1 MLISLRPRRT
11 RGGQI
16 AAAATALLLVSGCV
30 NSSKNVYEGKD
41 VGRMIDTTE
50 ATVVSSR
57 VVNIKEE
64 SKGYGPLAGA
74 AVGGVGAGLAANA
87 NHNVGLIAALGALA
101 GAGIGYFAEQWGR
114 NRDGIE
120 YTVRTQDGRVMTL
133 VQNKDS
139 DETPI
144 AAGKAVL
151 VQHAG
156 TYTRVIEKP
165 EGLED
170 QWRNPDAKSGGAS
183 GTSGSGGSGISGTV
197 QRSAGAPGGAIPG
210 GGVTSGP
217 GSSGGGTPQA
227 MPTGGG
233 GRSNG
238 PDQ

>member
-1 MLISLRPRRT
+1 MLISLRPQRT

-139 DETPI
+139 AETPI
-144 AAGKAVL
+144 PAGKAVL

-165 EGLED
+165 DGLED
-170 QWRNPDAKSGGAS
+170 QWRNPDAKSGAGAGS
-183 GTSGSGGSGISGTV
+183 AGGGTTGAV
-197 QRSAGAPGGAIPG
+197 QRSGGAPGGAIPG
-210 GGVTSGP
+210 GGATSSP
-217 GSSGGGTPQA
+217 GSSSGGTSQA
-227 MPTGGG
+227 MPTSGG

>member
-1 MLISLRPRRT
+1 MLTSLRPRRT
-11 RGGQI
+11 LGGQF

-30 NSSKNVYEGKD
+30 NSSKNTYEGKD

-64 SKGYGPLAGA
+64 SRGYGPLAGA
-74 AVGGVGAGLAANA
+74 AVGGLGAGLAANA

-139 DETPI
+139 EETPI

-165 EGLED
+165 AGLED
-170 QWRNPDAKSGGAS
+170 QWRNPDAKSSSGGAS
-183 GTSGSGGSGISGTV
+183 GSSGGGGGGAVQNSG
-197 QRSAGAPGGAIPG
+197 GAPGGAIPG
-210 GGVTSGP
+210 GGATSAG
-217 GSSGGGTPQA
+217 GGGTPQA
-227 MPTGGG
+227 TPGGGGGG

>member
-1 MLISLRPRRT
+1 MLNSLLPRRA
-11 RGGQI
+11 RGGQF

-30 NSSKNVYEGKD
+30 NSSKNVYEGRD

-74 AVGGVGAGLAANA
+74 AVGGLGAGLAANA
-87 NHNVGLIAALGALA
+87 NHNVGLIAALGAVA
-101 GAGIGYFAEQWGR
+101 GAGVGYLAEQWGR
-114 NRDGIE
+114 SRDGIE

-133 VQNKDS
+133 IQNKDS
-139 DETPI
+139 AETPI
-144 AAGKAVL
+144 PAGKAVL

-170 QWRNPDAKSGGAS
+170 QWRNPDAKSGGGAA
-183 GTSGSGGSGISGTV
+183 GGSAGGSGTMQGSG
-197 QRSAGAPGGAIPG
+197 GAPGGAIPG
-210 GGVTSGP
+210 GGATSTG
-217 GSSGGGTPQA
+217 GGGTPQA
-227 MPTGGG
+227 APRGGG
-233 GRSNG
+233 PSNA

>member
-1 MLISLRPRRT
+1 MLNSLLPRRT
-11 RGGQI
+11 VGGQV

-30 NSSKNVYEGKD
+30 NSSKNVYEGRD

-74 AVGGVGAGLAANA
+74 AVGGLGAGLAANA
-87 NHNVGLIAALGALA
+87 NHNVGLIAALGAVA
-101 GAGIGYFAEQWGR
+101 GAGVGYLAEQWGR
-114 NRDGIE
+114 SRDGIE

-133 VQNKDS
+133 IQNKDS
-139 DETPI
+139 AETPI
-144 AAGKAVL
+144 PAGKAVL

-170 QWRNPDAKSGGAS
+170 QWRNPDAKSGGGAA
-183 GTSGSGGSGISGTV
+183 GGSAGGSGTMQGSG
-197 QRSAGAPGGAIPG
+197 GAPGGAIPG
-210 GGVTSGP
+210 GGATSTG
-217 GSSGGGTPQA
+217 GGGTPQA
-227 MPTGGG
+227 APRGGG
-233 GRSNG
+233 PSNA

>member
-1 MLISLRPRRT
+1 MLNSLLPQRT
-11 RGGQI
+11 LGGQV

-30 NSSKNVYEGKD
+30 NSSKNTYEGRD

-57 VVNIKEE
+57 VVNIKDE

-74 AVGGVGAGLAANA
+74 AVGGLGAGLAANA

-101 GAGIGYFAEQWGR
+101 GAGVGYFAEQWGR
-114 NRDGIE
+114 SHDGIE

-139 DETPI
+139 SETPI
-144 AAGKAVL
+144 PAGKAVL

-156 TYTRVIEKP
+156 TYTRIIEKP
-165 EGLED
+165 DVLED
-170 QWRNPDAKSGGAS
+170 QWRNPDARTGGGA
-183 GTSGSGGSGISGTV
+183 T
-197 QRSAGAPGGAIPG
+197 GAATPG
-210 GGVTSGP
+210 GGAPATGTPAAGQPQTPAKAGGP
-217 GSSGGGTPQA
+217 PQPLQNGGGP
-227 MPTGGG
+227 
-233 GRSNG
+233 SNA

>member
-1 MLISLRPRRT
+1 MLTSLHPQRT
-11 RGGQI
+11 VGGQI
-16 AAAATALLLVSGCV
+16 AVAATALLLVGGCV
-30 NSSKNVYEGKD
+30 NSSKNVYEGRD

-74 AVGGVGAGLAANA
+74 AVGGVGTGLAASG
-87 NHNVGLIAALGALA
+87 NHNSGWIVALGALA
-101 GAGIGYFAEQWGR
+101 GAGVGYLAEQWGR
-114 NRDGIE
+114 SRDGIE
-120 YTVRTQDGRVMTL
+120 YTVRTSDGRVMTL

-139 DETPI
+139 SETPI
-144 AAGKAVL
+144 PAGKAVL

-170 QWRNPDAKSGGAS
+170 QWRNPDAKSGGGAAGGS
-183 GTSGSGGSGISGTV
+183 AGSSGSMPGG
-197 QRSAGAPGGAIPG
+197 AAPGGAIPG
-210 GGVTSGP
+210 GGATSAG
-217 GSSGGGTPQA
+217 GGGTPQA
-227 MPTGGG
+227 LPRGGG
-233 GRSNG
+233 PSNA